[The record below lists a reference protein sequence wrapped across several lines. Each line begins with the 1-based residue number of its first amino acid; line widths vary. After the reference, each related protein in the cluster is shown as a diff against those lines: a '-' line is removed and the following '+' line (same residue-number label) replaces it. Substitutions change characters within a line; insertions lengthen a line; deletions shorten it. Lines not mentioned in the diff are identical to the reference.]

1 MPTGYTA
8 IIGEGA
14 DFKRF
19 VWSCARGM
27 GALIDMRDMPSD
39 APIPDRFEV
48 SSYHPERIVELEAK
62 LVELDATDMVE
73 FKRKI
78 DEKYTIEVA
87 NAAERR
93 GRDAELL
100 AKYEAMLAKVEAW
113 TPPTEDHNEFK
124 EFMIQQIQSSIDF
137 DCNSR
142 YDYSPK
148 PPDCSPIAVLFVER
162 RQSILKEIEYHKTK
176 HQEELQ
182 RNEERNQWVKAL
194 RDSLADI

>member
-8 IIGEGA
+8 MIGEGA
-14 DFKRF
+14 DFKQF

-48 SSYHPERIVELEAK
+48 SSYHPERIAALEAE
-62 LVELDATDMVE
+62 LVELDATDIVE
-73 FKRKI
+73 FERKI
-78 DEKYTIEVA
+78 NEEYTIEVA
-87 NAAERR
+87 NAQERR
-93 GRDAELL
+93 RKNTELL
-100 AKYEAMLAKVEAW
+100 TKYEAMLAKVEAW
-113 TPPTEDHNEFK
+113 TPPTEDHKGFK
-124 EFMIQQIQSSIDF
+124 AFMIQQIQSSIDF

-148 PPDCSPIAVLFVER
+148 PPDSTPTNVQFAKR
-162 RQSILKEIEYHKTK
+162 RQSILTEIDYHKTK
-176 HQEELQ
+176 YREELE

-194 RDSLADI
+194 RDSLA